1 MASNFPGIVPD
12 PQWGVPN
19 FGLDGSGSSNADL
32 GRATGGEGFT
42 NMFTGNLDFQRQL
55 ELLNRQISYNTAAAQ
70 ADRAFN
76 AAEAQKAR
84 DWQDQQNR
92 TQYLRAAEQF
102 KQLGI
107 NPAVLAF
114 GGSAGTAA
122 AGATSGTTAH
132 TNATTA
138 GSWQRVGVGGLAAI
152 ANFLGAT
159 ASVVNVASK
168 IVPLLKK
175 TAKIGFV

>member
-1 MASNFPGIVPD
+1 MPTSSGVISNDPRAAS
-12 PQWGVPN
+12 
-19 FGLDGSGSSNADL
+19 LSNAGL
-32 GRATGGEGFT
+32 GEGIGNT
-42 NMFTGNLDFQRQL
+42 FTGNLDFARQL
-55 ELLNRQISYNTAAAQ
+55 DLFQKQNSFNTAAAA

-84 DWQDQQNR
+84 DWQDWQNR

-114 GGSAGTAA
+114 GGSAGSAA
-122 AGATSGTTAH
+122 AGTTSGTTAH
-132 TNATTA
+132 TNASTV
-138 GSWQRVGVGGLAAI
+138 GSWQRVGSSGLATI

-168 IVPLLKK
+168 IFPLLKK
-175 TAKIGFV
+175 TTKIGFI

>member
-1 MASNFPGIVPD
+1 MPI
-12 PQWGVPN
+12 Q
-19 FGLDGSGSSNADL
+19 DGNIIFSSGADSLSNAGL
-32 GRATGGEGFT
+32 GAGIG
-42 NMFTGNLDFQRQL
+42 NSFTGNLDFQRQL
-55 ELLNRQISYNTAAAQ
+55 ALLSKQNYYNVASAQ

-84 DWQDQQNR
+84 EWQEQQNR

-122 AGATSGTTAH
+122 AGSAVGTTAH
-132 TNATTA
+132 TNASTA
-138 GSWQRVGVGGLAAI
+138 GSWQRIGTSALATI

-168 IVPLLKK
+168 ILPLLKK
-175 TAKIGFV
+175 TTKIGFV

>member
-1 MASNFPGIVPD
+1 MPITSNWITK
-12 PQWGVPN
+12 
-19 FGLDGSGSSNADL
+19 DL
-32 GRATGGEGFT
+32 GSDSISDAGIGAGIDNT
-42 NMFTGNLDFQRQL
+42 FTGNLDFARQL
-55 ELLNRQISYNTAAAQ
+55 ELLERQNSYNTAAAA

-84 DWQDQQNR
+84 DWQEKQNR

-102 KQLGI
+102 EKLGI

-114 GGSAGTAA
+114 GGSAGSAA
-122 AGATSGTTAH
+122 AGAASGTTAH
-132 TNATTA
+132 TNASTA
-138 GSWQRVGVGGLAAI
+138 GSWQRVGSGGLAAI

-175 TAKIGFV
+175 TSKIGFV

>member
-1 MASNFPGIVPD
+1 MPHQGGIIV
-12 PQWGVPN
+12 N
-19 FGLDGSGSSNADL
+19 SSGADALSNAGL
-32 GRATGGEGFT
+32 GDGIG
-42 NMFTGNLDFQRQL
+42 NSFTGNLDYQRQL
-55 ELLNRQISYNTAAAQ
+55 ALLERQNSYNVASAQ

-84 DWQDQQNR
+84 DWQEQQNR

-102 KQLGI
+102 RQLGI

-114 GGSAGTAA
+114 GGSAGSAA
-122 AGATSGTTAH
+122 SGSASGTTAH
-132 TNATTA
+132 TNASTA
-138 GSWQRVGVGGLAAI
+138 GSWQRIGSAGLATI

-168 IVPLLKK
+168 IVPLLKT